1 MIDVLLLIILAA
13 VTWCVASEGAWGAG
27 LTFVSVL
34 LAGLL
39 AMNYFEPV
47 AGWLESFDRTSI
59 AWSQRTDIIALV
71 GLFAVFVF
79 LLRLMT
85 DRLAPTFM
93 LIQSLAYEI
102 GRWSLGLAT
111 GYLTMA
117 ILLTALH
124 TAPFP
129 RTVTAA
135 GVEEFIP
142 GFRAERRNFFNA
154 VAPDRQWLGFVQYV
168 SRRSLPRGRVFDG
181 PRFSAGDYQD
191 TAAAPQYW
199 PSFPIRYARR
209 REQIA
214 SGGVTTGPGGPG
226 GPAGGLRQ
234 MQPQTGGGG
243 GGGAGA
249 PQF

>member
-1 MIDVLLLIILAA
+1 MIDVLLLVILAA

-27 LTFVSVL
+27 LTFLSVL

-59 AWSQRTDIIALV
+59 AWSQRTDVIALL
-71 GLFAVFVF
+71 GLFVVFVF

-93 LIQSLAYEI
+93 VIQSLAYEI

-129 RTVTAA
+129 RWVTAQ
-135 GVEEFIP
+135 GVQEFIP
-142 GFRAERRNFFNA
+142 GFTAERQNFFNMA
-154 VAPDRQWLGFVQYV
+154 APDRQWLGFVQYV

-181 PRFSAGDYQD
+181 PRFPAGDY
-191 TAAAPQYW
+191 TADYW
-199 PSFPIRYARR
+199 PSFPIRYASR
-209 REQIA
+209 REQIGGRPVSVSSPG
-214 SGGVTTGPGGPG
+214 SGEG
-226 GPAGGLRQ
+226 GGLR
-234 MQPQTGGGG
+234 PVAPSGGGD
-243 GGGAGA
+243 GA
-249 PQF
+249 QF